1 MIDIRSPDEYEADP
15 LTENS
20 QRKLSRPDSIT
31 LGRLIQIKD
40 MKGVRGWS
48 DSVRREDR

>member
-1 MIDIRSPDEYEADP
+1 MIDIRSPEECEANT

-31 LGRLIQIKD
+31 LGRLIQIEA

-48 DSVRREDR
+48 EGVRREGR